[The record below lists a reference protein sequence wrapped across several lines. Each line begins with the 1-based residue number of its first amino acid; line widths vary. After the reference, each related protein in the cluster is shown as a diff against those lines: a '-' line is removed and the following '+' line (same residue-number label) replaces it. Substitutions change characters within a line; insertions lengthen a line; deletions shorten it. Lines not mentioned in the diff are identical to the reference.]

1 MHNRIRAEMLL
12 LRDII
17 SAGQFGKF
25 SYANARWFRRT
36 GIPGFG
42 SWFTRRELAG
52 GGVLMDTGV
61 HMLDLVM
68 WMLGFPQVAA
78 VRGETQSVHG
88 PQERGLGRWGV
99 DRVAGGTFDV
109 EDIAAAHLR
118 LADGGLITIEV
129 SWALYGRDEQRV
141 QIFGDAGGG

>member
-1 MHNRIRAEMLL
+1 EKPLATTVADGQAMVDTAKRADRLLAVNMHNRVRAEMLL
-12 LRDII
+12 LREII

-78 VRGETQSVHG
+78 VRGE
-88 PQERGLGRWGV
+88 
-99 DRVAGGTFDV
+99 
-109 EDIAAAHLR
+109 I
-118 LADGGLITIEV
+118 
-129 SWALYGRDEQRV
+129 
-141 QIFGDAGGG
+141 